1 MDGRE
6 TTQGRRRVLLLC
18 NYNPHGEGTI
28 VDHIRAFTQY
38 SRFDYFILSNLGDLP
53 EALDL
58 GRFDALVFHYSLI
71 ACYDNYISP
80 AARRRIREF
89 RGFKA
94 AFVQDDYRWIDDT
107 VNALAYFRI
116 HALFPL
122 VGQDIMDAVYSP
134 HRLRGVRRETVL
146 AGYVPA
152 QLVERAVK
160 PLHERSLDVVYR
172 ARTVPAWV
180 GSHGLQKWQIA
191 ARFGDDAPKYGLRV
205 DLSCREQ
212 DRIFGEAW
220 IDFLASSR
228 ATLGTES
235 GASVCDFSGDIQR
248 KVERHLSRFPD
259 DDFDTLKELYFKDSD
274 GRLMMNVISPRCFEA
289 AALRTL
295 LILYEGR
302 YSGVLVPWRHYVP
315 LKRDHSNM
323 EEVARILKD
332 PQRTQA
338 IVDCA
343 YEEIARNDAYSY
355 AAMVRLV
362 DRVMDEEW
370 SASLLAAERPYA
382 HDEFDELVRRHVAS
396 RIPPEPRPTGL
407 RRAWRMLP
415 EGLRSTLRP
424 LLGKV
429 LGF

>member
-1 MDGRE
+1 MAGSE
-6 TTQGRRRVLLLC
+6 TTPGRRRILLLC
-18 NYNPHGEGTI
+18 NYNPQAEGTI
-28 VDHIRAFTQY
+28 ADHIEAFTRY

-53 EALDL
+53 AALDL

-89 RGFKA
+89 GGFKA

-107 VNALAYFRI
+107 VNAFAYFRI

-122 VGQDIMDAVYSP
+122 TGPAIMDAVYPP

-152 QLVERAVK
+152 RLLDRPVK
-160 PLHERSLDVVYR
+160 PLRERTVDVVYR
-172 ARTVPAWV
+172 ARALPAWV

-191 ARFGDDAPKYGLRV
+191 ARFAEDAPKHGLRV
-205 DLSCREQ
+205 DLSCREE

-248 KVERHLSRFPD
+248 KVERHLAQYPD
-259 DDFDTLKELYFKDSD
+259 DDFETLRDLYFKDID
-274 GRLMMNVISPRCFEA
+274 GKLMMNVISPRCFEA

-295 LILYEGR
+295 LVLYEGE
-302 YSGVLVPWRHYVP
+302 YSGVLFPWRHYVP

-323 EEVARILKD
+323 EEVARILRD
-332 PQRTQA
+332 PAAAQA
-338 IVDCA
+338 IVDRA
-343 YEEIARNDAYSY
+343 FEEIASNEAYSY
-355 AAMVRLV
+355 AGMVGLV

-370 SASLLAAERPYA
+370 RDSLVPASRPYT

-396 RIPPEPRPTGL
+396 RIAAEPGASGL
-407 RRAWRMLP
+407 KRVWRMLP
-415 EGLRSTLRP
+415 QGLRSTVRP
-424 LLGKV
+424 LLGRM
-429 LGF
+429 LGI